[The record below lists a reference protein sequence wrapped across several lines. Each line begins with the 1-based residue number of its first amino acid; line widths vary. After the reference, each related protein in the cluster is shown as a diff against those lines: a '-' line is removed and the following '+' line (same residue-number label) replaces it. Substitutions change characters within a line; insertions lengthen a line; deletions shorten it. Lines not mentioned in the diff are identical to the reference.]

1 MLYFNFLDL
10 QDACRKRIDPSQVPG
25 EWVGTMI
32 ETVKDQ
38 VNLLISQKKW
48 DKAKAIIRKIIKELE
63 IRTVLNRKQ
72 LERDR
77 GFLIYMSKTY
87 WSMISYLKA
96 IHLSLDSWREGK
108 GVDGWKK
115 SRRELLLMIHGERRE
130 IEILEDAD
138 TPKDVAPVPQLLS
151 ALKALEFLLE
161 EPDPRRIQVRLSKT
175 GSVSYGNGDAS
186 GSSYGADV
194 YLHDSVSYR
203 YGQWSSEVSEETSNY
218 RELRNLVDTVEKL
231 YPEECLKNCEL
242 LLFTDNILANYAYLK
257 GTLSTK
263 ALFNPI
269 LRLKRLQMTGDFILH
284 LIHISGD
291 QMIDCGVNSL

>member
-1 MLYFNFLDL
+1 M
-10 QDACRKRIDPSQVPG
+10 
-25 EWVGTMI
+25 
-32 ETVKDQ
+32 
-38 VNLLISQKKW
+38 
-48 DKAKAIIRKIIKELE
+48 
-63 IRTVLNRKQ
+63 
-72 LERDR
+72 
-77 GFLIYMSKTY
+77 
-87 WSMISYLKA
+87 
-96 IHLSLDSWREGK
+96 
-108 GVDGWKK
+108 
-115 SRRELLLMIHGERRE
+115 
-130 IEILEDAD
+130 
-138 TPKDVAPVPQLLS
+138 
-151 ALKALEFLLE
+151 E

-186 GSSYGADV
+186 GSSYRTDV

-263 ALFNPI
+263 ALFNTI

-291 QMIDCGVNSL
+291 QMIDCGVDSL